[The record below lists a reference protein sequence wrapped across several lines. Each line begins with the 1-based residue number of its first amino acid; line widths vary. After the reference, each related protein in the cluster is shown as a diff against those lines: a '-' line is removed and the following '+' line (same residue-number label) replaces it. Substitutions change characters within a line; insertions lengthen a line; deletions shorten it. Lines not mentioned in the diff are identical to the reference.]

1 MSTNHAGDG
10 VLMMNLP
17 TPADTLR
24 AIAEATLA
32 AQTDQS
38 VRAALEQ
45 LDHTILAMARL
56 LADAKSE
63 HGGENPP
70 GCLEIATG
78 NFDPVFVKVG
88 NCKIS
93 AGDQHWLV
101 QEDGGSF
108 SASAYTFDGAY
119 RLALLESSR
128 T

>member
-1 MSTNHAGDG
+1 MSTDHAGDG

-17 TPADTLR
+17 TPNDTLK
-24 AIAEATLA
+24 AIAEAILA
-32 AQTDQS
+32 AQTDPAI
-38 VRAALEQ
+38 RAALKQ
-45 LDHTILAMARL
+45 LDPTILAMAKL
-56 LADAKSE
+56 LADAKSK
-63 HGGENPP
+63 HDGENPP

-93 AGDQHWLV
+93 AGDQHWQV

-108 SASAYTFDGAY
+108 CASAYTFGGAY

-128 T
+128 A